1 MPAFWWH
8 FLVSGRMS
16 SLPLTRLTHT
26 EWSWYDRLWS
36 LPHCLSLLLFPQWTS
51 AYVDPHPPWKS
62 RTKIHEMRCQILL
75 SLWHGG
81 EKKKNLWQRKD
92 KKRRRSRP
100 NYWPW
105 WEVCEFSS
113 PLMGMLIFLQ
123 YNMVRHSQ
131 SVGTKCGLGPKL
143 HPGGT
148 LPFKKWIG
156 NCCKK
161 SQKNSG
167 CVTNRRQTG
176 CGEGRRRRN
185 PKSIG
190 VGRCQGDQDWWVLPL
205 GL

>member
-81 EKKKNLWQRKD
+81 EKKKKFVTEKGQKKKKKQAKLLAMMRSVWVQFTTDGHVNLP
-92 KKRRRSRP
+92 S
-100 NYWPW
+100 
-105 WEVCEFSS
+105 
-113 PLMGMLIFLQ
+113 IQ
-123 YNMVRHSQ
+123 YGQ
-131 SVGTKCGLGPKL
+131 AFT
-143 HPGGT
+143 
-148 LPFKKWIG
+148 
-156 NCCKK
+156 
-161 SQKNSG
+161 
-167 CVTNRRQTG
+167 
-176 CGEGRRRRN
+176 
-185 PKSIG
+185 
-190 VGRCQGDQDWWVLPL
+190 VGRHQMRLRSQIAPWGHFTL
-205 GL
+205 